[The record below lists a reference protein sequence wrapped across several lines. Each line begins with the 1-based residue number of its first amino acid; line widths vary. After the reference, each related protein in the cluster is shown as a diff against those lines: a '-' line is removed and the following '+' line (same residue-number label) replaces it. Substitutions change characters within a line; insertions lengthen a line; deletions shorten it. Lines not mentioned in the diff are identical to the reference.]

1 MLWPIFIFVMIKFF
15 KKKQPII
22 DTILIM
28 ILFSALE
35 MAFMYHVGEDPSR
48 VYYGTDTRIFSI
60 LIGAGLAVVWPSTSL
75 KKQLPS
81 KPRLILDGIGLGSFL
96 LLALKFTKITGEN

>member
-1 MLWPIFIFVMIKFF
+1 MIKFF

-48 VYYGTDTRIFSI
+48 VYYGTDTRMFSI
-60 LIGAGLAVVWPSTSL
+60 LIGAGLAVVWPSTSF
-75 KKQLPS
+75 KATADPGRHRS
-81 KPRLILDGIGLGSFL
+81 WIFSSACFDVYEDDG
-96 LLALKFTKITGEN
+96 

>member
-1 MLWPIFIFVMIKFF
+1 
-15 KKKQPII
+15 
-22 DTILIM
+22 M

-48 VYYGTDTRIFSI
+48 VYYGTDTRMFSI

-75 KKQLPS
+75 KTASVKATADFGRHRS
-81 KPRLILDGIGLGSFL
+81 WIFSFACFDVYEDDG
-96 LLALKFTKITGEN
+96 